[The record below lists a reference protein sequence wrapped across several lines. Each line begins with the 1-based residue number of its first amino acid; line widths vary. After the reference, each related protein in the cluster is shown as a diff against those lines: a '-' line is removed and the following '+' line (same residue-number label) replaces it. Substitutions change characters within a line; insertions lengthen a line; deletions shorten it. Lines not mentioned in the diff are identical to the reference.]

1 MSAGVLA
8 LLAAVGSV
16 LLAKAAVYQPLGWG
30 GDQFDPSGVGI
41 RPVNLF
47 GHYREDFYVPPQRGK
62 FTFFV
67 SMQNSGSRPVI
78 IEGLSVT
85 QGVVNLVGPVVYTRE
100 LPVSNKLPSGSP
112 LLHDVTLGAGRS
124 IIVAIA
130 LRTLAMRY
138 H

>member
-1 MSAGVLA
+1 M
-8 LLAAVGSV
+8 
-16 LLAKAAVYQPLGWG
+16 
-30 GDQFDPSGVGI
+30 
-41 RPVNLF
+41 
-47 GHYREDFYVPPQRGK
+47 
-62 FTFFV
+62 
-67 SMQNSGSRPVI
+67 
-78 IEGLSVT
+78 
-85 QGVVNLVGPVVYTRE
+85 VNLVGPVVYTRQ